1 MNLNSISPDT
11 HGQLPRS
18 RGNKTSCRLAVVT
31 LVLFVSFFVLNPANG
46 QTATTGETA
55 AEEIAVGEGTI
66 IGIRADKDIIIMKH
80 GDIEGFMSAMTMG
93 YPVASKALLED
104 LKPGDVIKFKID
116 TGHAKIIWLERLK

>member
-1 MNLNSISPDT
+1 MNLNSMSPYT

-18 RGNKTSCRLAVVT
+18 RGNETSCRLAVVT

-46 QTATTGETA
+46 QTASTGETA
-55 AEEIAVGEGTI
+55 AEEISVGQGTI

-80 GDIEGFMSAMTMG
+80 GDIEGVMSAMTMG
-93 YPVASKALLED
+93 YQVASKALLEG

-116 TGHAKIIWLERLK
+116 TGQGKIISLERMR